1 MCASL
6 RGNADLELAAPDS
19 PDRSIYGT
27 LGGVCCF
34 LLLGLMASLV
44 AGCLRLR
51 RQSAL
56 GSEAAASDLPHA
68 GRDSAPAAPRLGFAY
83 EVKRFGWLQ
92 ALSNWPGYP
101 ASDAARAAAAAPE
114 SASRDTP
121 DSTFG
126 SALALVRPAS
136 ERANGQA
143 AWPPLRRGIAA
154 AHPVGRQAETDRRP
168 AAINELFASAQA
180 FDSKRTK
187 PLAGGKSLRCQS
199 MALSSCASDT
209 DLSAPV
215 MFVPAGPRV

>member
-1 MCASL
+1 MRRSQT
-6 RGNADLELAAPDS
+6 NADLQLAAPDS
-19 PDRSIYGT
+19 PNRSICGT
-27 LGGVCCF
+27 HRGVYCF
-34 LLLGLMASLV
+34 LVLGLMASLA
-44 AGCLRLR
+44 AGCLRR
-51 RQSAL
+51 RSHSAV
-56 GSEAAASDLPHA
+56 GSEAAAYDPPHA
-68 GRDSAPAAPRLGFAY
+68 GRDSTPAAPRLAY
-83 EVKRFGWLQ
+83 EVKQFGWLQ

-114 SASRDTP
+114 SAGRATP

-136 ERANGQA
+136 ERANGQG
-143 AWPPLRRGIAA
+143 AWPHPRRGTAA
-154 AHPVGRQAETDRRP
+154 QPASRQAETVRRP

-215 MFVPAGPRV
+215 MIVPAGPRV